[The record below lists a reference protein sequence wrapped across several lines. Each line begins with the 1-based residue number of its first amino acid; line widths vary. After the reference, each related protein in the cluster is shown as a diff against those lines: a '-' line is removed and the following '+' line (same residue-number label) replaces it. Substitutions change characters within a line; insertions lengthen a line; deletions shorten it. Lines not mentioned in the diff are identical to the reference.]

1 MIQHC
6 LERHS
11 QNMFFFCH
19 NVLLTSLP
27 NEKYSIR
34 YHIQKT
40 MRAVVDQ
47 RGPLEYELFV
57 AALVFGDRAP
67 LQNAISAL
75 FGMMLTGPIG
85 SKNIKD
91 IGRRGVTKAKYREF
105 RAVGM
110 FCQTAHKVMTKMHEA
125 ILLFDWF
132 ALLPPGQFL
141 NTEVNN
147 NDKSVLHIWNA
158 TNLWLRR
165 GLYNTRPFPAIW
177 YVDIPDLTLE
187 KMEEDHIE
195 LEPEKK
201 KLKTEPREK
210 KAPKKKATEKKA
222 L

>member
-1 MIQHC
+1 M
-6 LERHS
+6 
-11 QNMFFFCH
+11 
-19 NVLLTSLP
+19 
-27 NEKYSIR
+27 
-34 YHIQKT
+34 
-40 MRAVVDQ
+40 VDQ
-47 RGPLEYELFV
+47 RGPLEYDLFV

-91 IGRRGVTKAKYREF
+91 IGRRGGIKGKYGGF
-105 RAVGM
+105 RAVGL
-110 FCQTAHKVMTKMHEA
+110 FCQKAHKVMNKMLAA

-132 ALLPPGQFL
+132 ALLPPGQIL
-141 NTEVNN
+141 NIEVDNN
-147 NDKSVLHIWNA
+147 VKSVMHIWNA

-187 KMEEDHIE
+187 KMEEAYIE

-201 KLKTEPREK
+201 KLKTEPPEK
-210 KAPKKKATEKKA
+210 KAPKEETNSGETNREESTSDERNSDENKNEKSTEETSTDASKNREHERR
-222 L
+222 